1 MSVEGRDARGK
12 RALFSASADAPGTT
26 RPTRPVGDDAGK
38 DALYSSA
45 TRRPGTLVVECSSC
59 GGRSRVSYVEFT
71 MRQLPVTLWFPWRRH
86 SRLMTCPACGR
97 RTWLA
102 AHWLQ

>member
-1 MSVEGRDARGK
+1 MTADERDPQGK
-12 RALFSASADAPGTT
+12 HALFGAPARYDTPGA
-26 RPTRPVGDDAGK
+26 GGK

-59 GGRSRVSYVEFT
+59 GGRSRVSYVEFAR
-71 MRQLPVTLWFPWRRH
+71 RQLPLTLWFPWQRH

>member
-1 MSVEGRDARGK
+1 LVTEARDPQGK
-12 RALFSASADAPGTT
+12 RALFGAPAGHDQ
-26 RPTRPVGDDAGK
+26 PGGEGK

-59 GGRSRVSYVEFT
+59 GGRSRVSYVDFVR
-71 MRQLPVTLWFPWRRH
+71 RQLPVTLWFPWQRH

>member
-1 MSVEGRDARGK
+1 MTEERRDVQGK
-12 RALFSASADAPGTT
+12 RALFSVPGDPASPSGA
-26 RPTRPVGDDAGK
+26 RGDEGK
-38 DALYSSA
+38 DALYSAA
-45 TRRPGTLVVECSSC
+45 TRRLGTLVVECSSC
-59 GGRSRVSYVEFT
+59 GGRSRVSYVDFAR
-71 MRQLPVTLWFPWRRH
+71 RQMPLTLWFPWQRH

>member
-1 MSVEGRDARGK
+1 MTDQSRDSSGK
-12 RALFSASADAPGTT
+12 RALFSVSTDGAPDGDT
-26 RPTRPVGDDAGK
+26 RGREGK
-38 DALYSSA
+38 DALFSGA

-59 GGRSRVSYVEFT
+59 GGRSRVSYVDFA
-71 MRQLPVTLWFPWRRH
+71 MRQLPMTLWFPWRRH